1 MGRKTTAAEEDILI
15 VNENP
20 AHLGLLL
27 TALEGRGYRIRQV
40 KNGAFALQSAFE
52 NPPHLV
58 LVDVNLPRLDGY
70 EVCKQLKLNPVT
82 RHVPVIFIS
91 TNNELFDKVLAF
103 EVGAVDFISRPF
115 ELPEVM
121 ARVEMQLTLYRQ
133 RKEIEALR
141 EKERAHYEE
150 MTRIKDQYVQ
160 MASHDLKT
168 PLSVIVGHTSLLA
181 KSPNITDSR
190 DRESLEGILE
200 ATETMRRLIRDLLDL
215 AKIEAGMGMELEPI
229 SVNDMLKGC
238 VFAFQYNAEEKRI
251 ALELALLKQ
260 DQTIMADHD
269 RMVQVLSNLI
279 SNAIKYT
286 PEDGHVKVSACMD
299 EGALLLDVTDDGI
312 GIPEA
317 DIPRVFERFYRVADT
332 VHREQ
337 KGTGLGLSITKA
349 IVEKL
354 GGTISAK
361 SQPNVGTRFRILL
374 PTDEDAV
381 PVR

>member
-1 MGRKTTAAEEDILI
+1 MGRKTATAEDILI

-20 AHLGLLL
+20 DDLRLLL
-27 TALEGRGYRIRQV
+27 VALDGRGHITRMAE
-40 KNGAFALQSAFE
+40 NGAFALQSAFE
-52 NPPHLV
+52 KPPHLV

-70 EVCKQLKLNPVT
+70 EVCKQLKDNPIT
-82 RHVPVIFIS
+82 RDVPVIFIS

-115 ELPEVM
+115 EIPEVM
-121 ARVEMQLTLYRQ
+121 ARIETQLTLYRQ

-141 EKERAHYEE
+141 DNERAHYEE

-168 PLSVIVGHTSLLA
+168 PLSVIVGHTSLLQR
-181 KSPNITDSR
+181 SPHITDER
-190 DRESLEGILE
+190 DRESLEGIVE

-215 AKIEAGMGMELEPI
+215 AKIEAGVGMELEPI

-238 VFAFQYNAEEKRI
+238 VFAFQYNAEEKQI
-251 ALELALLKQ
+251 KLEVTLLKK
-260 DQTIMADHD
+260 DRVIVADHD

-286 PEDGHVKVSACMD
+286 PGGGHVTVIACIED
-299 EGALLLDVTDDGI
+299 HALRVDVADDGI
-312 GIPEA
+312 GIPPE
-317 DIPRVFERFYRVADT
+317 DIPHIFERFYRVNST
-332 VHREQ
+332 VHRAQ

-349 IVEKL
+349 IVEQL

-361 SQPNVGTRFRILL
+361 SEPDTGTRFRILL
-374 PTDEDAV
+374 PVDRDAV
-381 PVR
+381 PVS